1 MYHVYPKGPQYTRV
15 DQGKDDKFKFGTDR
29 PWNFEFLQRN
39 KPVEDKLKRA
49 LPVHEPIKDWSF
61 FKGDRVRADIGIWVH
76 KNFSILMK
84 MYVFTTRGA
93 EIQSPITLNT

>member
-76 KNFSILMK
+76 
-84 MYVFTTRGA
+84 
-93 EIQSPITLNT
+93 